1 MSENLTVPVLTG
13 YEGAAE
19 EDGFVTVVPD
29 VSSPRVDVTF
39 SVDHGDMVR
48 ALVKS
53 PYDIMGS
60 LTAEKTDLIHA
71 VLGISGEAGEL
82 LDAVKKFAIYN
93 KPLDRENVV
102 EELGDLEFYMAQLRQ
117 RLSISRGETL
127 AANMEKL
134 SVRYQGLRY
143 SDQAAQDRADK
154 QGVA

>member
-1 MSENLTVPVLTG
+1 MSDNLTAPMLTG
-13 YEGAAE
+13 YEDAAE
-19 EDGFVTVVPD
+19 DDGFVTVVPD
-29 VSSPRVDVTF
+29 VSARPVAETIEHS
-39 SVDHGDMVR
+39 DMVR

-53 PYDIMGS
+53 PYDIMYS

-154 QGVA
+154 QGAA